1 MKQLP
6 VLVFS
11 IIFLVT
17 IVSIEAYGDTASN
30 YWPTWR
36 GPDATGL
43 SPKGNPPI
51 KWSETENIKWKIK
64 LPGEGLSSTVIW
76 GDKIFFQ
83 TAIETN
89 EKPAKTDEASEKKF
103 NVHKFDLVCVDRKTG
118 KILWQKTARQEV
130 PYEGHHASSS
140 FASYSP
146 VTDGK
151 HVWVGFGGH
160 GLHCY
165 DMEGNHKWSADLGK
179 INTEDEIGGASSPAL
194 TGEAVIIVMD
204 HMGDSSITAVN
215 KDTGEIIWRK
225 DRDEETGWATPL
237 AVEVDNRIQVVT
249 SSDKLVR
256 TYDAKTGDLIWYC
269 EGQTMN
275 TIPSPVYGFG
285 KVFCTSGFR
294 DNILQAI
301 ELGHTGDLTGSD
313 AIIWEIDENAPYIPS
328 PLLFEDKLYICYGN
342 RPVISCYEAE
352 TGEVVFERQKLEV
365 LKEVYASPVGAA
377 DRIYI
382 VGRNGKT
389 AVIKHDNEFQ
399 TLAVNT
405 LDDKF
410 DASPAI
416 AGDELFLKGKVHFYC
431 IAQQ

>member
-11 IIFLVT
+11 IIFLIT
-17 IVSIEAYGDTASN
+17 ISSMDAYGETASN
-30 YWPTWR
+30 NWPNWR
-36 GPDATGL
+36 GPSATGV
-43 SPKGNPPI
+43 SPEGNPPT
-51 KWSETENIKWKIK
+51 KWSETENIKWKIE
-64 LPGEGLSSTVIW
+64 LPGEGLSSPVIW

-83 TAIETN
+83 AAIETQ
-89 EKPAKTDEASEKKF
+89 EKAADSEPEQRFK
-103 NVHKFDLVCVDRKTG
+103 VHKLDLVCVDKNTG
-118 KILWQKTARQEV
+118 IILWQKTTRKEV

-179 INTEDEIGGASSPAL
+179 INTEDEIGGASSPILADDS
-194 TGEAVIIVMD
+194 VVVVMD
-204 HMGDSSITAVN
+204 HMGDSSITAAD
-215 KDTGEIIWRK
+215 KDTGEILWRK

-237 AVEVDNRIQVVT
+237 AVEVDSGIQVVT

-256 TYDAKTGDLIWYC
+256 TYDAKTGELIWYC

-275 TIPSPVYGFG
+275 SIPSPVSGFG
-285 KVFCTSGFR
+285 KVFCTSGFQG
-294 DNILQAI
+294 NILQAI
-301 ELGHTGDLTGSD
+301 ELGHTGDLTGTD
-313 AIIWEIDENAPYIPS
+313 AVSWEIKKNTPYIPS
-328 PLLFEDKLYICYGN
+328 PLLYDDMIYLCYGN
-342 RPVISCYEAE
+342 RPVISCYNAI
-352 TGEVVFERQKLEV
+352 TGEAVFERQKLEG
-365 LKEVYASPVGAA
+365 LKEVYASLAGAA
-377 DRIYI
+377 GRVYI
-382 VGRNGKT
+382 IGRDGKT
-389 AVIKHDNEFQ
+389 AVMEHSKEFKC
-399 TLAVNT
+399 LAVNA

-416 AGDELFLKGKVHFYC
+416 VGNELFLKGRTYLYC
-431 IAQQ
+431 IAE

>member
-11 IIFLVT
+11 VIFLVT
-17 IVSIEAYGDTASN
+17 LVSVDVCGDTASN

-36 GPDATGL
+36 GPDATGV
-43 SPKGNPPI
+43 SAKGDPPV

-64 LPGEGLSSTVIW
+64 LPGEGLSSPVIW
-76 GDKIFFQ
+76 DDKIFFQ
-83 TAIETN
+83 AAIETQ
-89 EKPAKTDEASEKKF
+89 EKGTNTDTEQRF
-103 NVHKFDLVCVDRKTG
+103 NVHKFDLVCVDKNTG
-118 KILWQKTARQEV
+118 KILWQETVSKEV
-130 PYEGHHASSS
+130 PYESHHASSS

-146 VTDGK
+146 VTDDK
-151 HVWVGFGGH
+151 SVWVGFGGH

-165 DMEGNHKWSADLGK
+165 DMKGNHKWSADLGK
-179 INTEDEIGGASSPAL
+179 ISTEDEIGGASSPAL
-194 TGEAVIIVMD
+194 AGDAVIVVMD
-204 HMGDSSITAVN
+204 HMGDSSITSVN
-215 KDTGEIIWRK
+215 KDIGEIIWRK
-225 DRDEETGWATPL
+225 ERDEETGWATPL
-237 AVEVDNRIQVVT
+237 AVEVDNQKQVVT

-256 TYDAKTGDLIWYC
+256 TYNVKTGDLIWYC

-285 KVFCTSGFR
+285 KVFCTSGFQG
-294 DNILQAI
+294 NIMQAI

-313 AIIWEIDENAPYIPS
+313 AIIWEIDKNTPYIPS
-328 PLLFEDKLYICYGN
+328 PLLFDEKIYICHGN
-342 RPVISCYEAE
+342 RPVISCYNAE
-352 TGEVVFERQKLEV
+352 TGETVFERQKLEE

-377 DRIYI
+377 DRVYI

-389 AVIKHDNEFQ
+389 AVLKHDEEFQ
-399 TLAVNT
+399 ILAVNT

-416 AGDELFLKGKVHFYC
+416 AGDELFLKGKTHLYC
-431 IAQQ
+431 IAKR